1 MYVEVKLLDICF
13 MLPYSAF
20 TVFFSKN
27 QPINFSDIPS
37 LSRSVLE
44 PKKRPQTLQWFH
56 SWVPGE
62 QVPFSLRSSVS
73 LTAAYHLISFELKQA
88 I

>member
-1 MYVEVKLLDICF
+1 